1 MDCCATDAN
10 QKYDLV
16 IIGSGS
22 ASFAAAIRASE
33 LEKTV
38 AMIERSTI
46 GGTCVNVGCVPSKTL
61 IRAAESK
68 FRAEHSSFKGV
79 DVNGAEVDFATLI
92 REKDILVNSLRHA
105 KYENILRGHDNI
117 TFIQGEASF
126 VSSSEVRVG
135 DRIVT
140 GDHFLIATGASAW
153 TPPVPGLSET
163 AFLTSTTL
171 FEQQSLPK
179 SLAIIGGRSIALEL
193 AQMMQRLGSQ
203 VTILQR
209 SERILPNEDPDVTEE
224 LTGYLAA
231 EGIKIL
237 TGVQLQKVSQDKI
250 FSVEYRQDGE
260 DKRLEAEQLLV
271 AAGRRPNSKGLGL
284 EKIGVEVNTDGS
296 VKTDDHCRTTVPHIY
311 AAGDITG
318 KPAFVYTAAY
328 EGKLAVDN
336 AFGNKRIR
344 DFAPLPYV
352 VFTDPQVARVGMNEQ
367 MAKERGVEVELAKVD
382 LDQVPRAL
390 AARDTRGFIKLI
402 KEKGTEHLVGAS
414 ILAPEGSELLMEVA
428 LAIQYK
434 IPVHELAEML
444 HPYLT
449 MGEGVKLAA
458 QTFAKDVKQLSCCA
472 A

>member
-1 MDCCATDAN
+1 MDCCTIETN
-10 QKYDLV
+10 QYDLV

-33 LEKTV
+33 LGKTV
-38 AMIERSTI
+38 AMIERTTL

-68 FRAEHSSFKGV
+68 YRAEHSPFKGV
-79 DVNGAEVDFATLI
+79 ELQGAEIDFATLL
-92 REKDILVNSLRHA
+92 REKDTLVDSLRRA
-105 KYENILRGHDNI
+105 KYENVLHGHDNI
-117 TFIQGEASF
+117 TLIKGEAFF

-140 GDHFLIATGASAW
+140 GNRFLIASGADAW
-153 TPPVPGLSET
+153 APPVSGLSET

-171 FEQQSLPK
+171 FELESLPG

-209 SERILPNEDPDVTEE
+209 SKHILPNEDPDLTEE
-224 LTGYLAA
+224 LTGYLTD

-237 TGVQLQKVSQDKI
+237 TGVQLQKVSQGKM
-250 FSVEYRQDGE
+250 FSVDYQHDDE
-260 DKRLEAEQLLV
+260 DRHLEAEQLLV
-271 AAGRRPNSKGLGL
+271 AAGRRPNTKGLGL
-284 EKIGVEVNTDGS
+284 EQVGVEINADWS
-296 VKTDDHCRTTVPHIY
+296 VKTDEYCRTTIPHIY
-311 AAGDITG
+311 AAGDVAG

-328 EGKLAVDN
+328 AGKLAVDN
-336 AFGNKRIR
+336 AFGKSRVR

-352 VFTDPQVARVGMNEQ
+352 VFTDPQVARVGLNEQ
-367 MAKERGVEVELAKVD
+367 MAREQGVEVEIAKLA
-382 LDQVPRAL
+382 LDNVPRAL

-402 KEKGTEHLVGAS
+402 KEKKGDLLIGAS

-428 LAIQYK
+428 LAIQHK
-434 IPVHELAEML
+434 ISVHDLAGML

-458 QTFAKDVKQLSCCA
+458 QTFDKDVKQLSCCA

>member
-1 MDCCATDAN
+1 MDCCPTETN
-10 QKYDLV
+10 QYDLV

-33 LEKTV
+33 LGKTV
-38 AMIERSTI
+38 AMIERATL

-68 FRAEHSSFKGV
+68 FRAEHSPFRGIKLQ
-79 DVNGAEVDFATLI
+79 GAEIDFATLI
-92 REKDILVNSLRHA
+92 REKDTLVDSLRRA
-105 KYENILRGHDNI
+105 KYENVLHGHDNI
-117 TFIQGEASF
+117 SLIKGEASF

-135 DRIVT
+135 DRVVT
-140 GDHFLIATGASAW
+140 GDRFLIASGADAW
-153 TPPVPGLSET
+153 APPVPGLSET

-171 FEQQSLPK
+171 FELESLPG

-209 SERILPNEDPDVTEE
+209 SEHILPNEDSDLTEA
-224 LTGYLAA
+224 LTGYLTD
-231 EGIKIL
+231 EGIRIL
-237 TGVQLQKVSQDKI
+237 TGVQLQKVSQGKT
-250 FSVEYRQDGE
+250 FSVDYQQDDE
-260 DKRLEAEQLLV
+260 DRHLEAEQLLV
-271 AAGRRPNSKGLGL
+271 AAGRRPNTEGLGL
-284 EKIGVEVNTDGS
+284 EQIGVEINADWS
-296 VKTDDHCRTTVPHIY
+296 VKTDEYCRTTIPHIY
-311 AAGDITG
+311 AAGDVAG

-328 EGKLAVDN
+328 AGKLAVDN
-336 AFGNKRIR
+336 AFGNRR
-344 DFAPLPYV
+344 VRNFAPLPYV
-352 VFTDPQVARVGMNEQ
+352 VFTDPQVARVGLNEQ
-367 MAKERGVEVELAKVD
+367 MAKAQGLEIDTAKLS
-382 LDQVPRAL
+382 LDNVPRAL
-390 AARDTRGFIKLI
+390 AARDTRGCIKLI
-402 KEKGTEHLVGAS
+402 KEKEGDHLLGAS

-434 IPVHELAEML
+434 ISVHELAGML

-458 QTFAKDVKQLSCCA
+458 QTFDKDVKQLSCCA